1 MHDDVSGGEQLENA
15 GPVIET
21 DATHDPGCSG
31 SKADRLQAR
40 RHRELPRLRGRA
52 AAISVST
59 SATGRAYTL
68 AIGNVTAIGTATT
81 IGGHHLA
88 GLMQTTAQLV
98 PGQSAGGPLVNLSGQ
113 VIGIDLA
120 GLAHGTSI
128 TSYAIPI
135 NEALAVARQ
144 LKP

>member
-21 DATHDPGCSG
+21 DATHDLTL
-31 SKADRLQAR
+31 LQLEGGPVFKPVAIGNSR
-40 RHRELPRLRGRA
+40 DFAAGA

-68 AIGNVTAIGTATT
+68 AMGDVTAIGTATT

-98 PGQSAGGPLVNLSGQ
+98 PGQSAGGRLVNLSGQ

-120 GLAHGTSI
+120 GLAPAPASPATRSRS
-128 TSYAIPI
+128 TRPWPSPAS
-135 NEALAVARQ
+135 
-144 LKP
+144 